1 MSDELNSVK
10 TDIALIKN
18 DVKQIERFFDKVD
31 EAMEQMVSLAQDI
44 AVQQK
49 VLETFETKLDVLEG
63 KLDTQSR
70 VNVEARFA
78 FKEELDEHKYRFKEA
93 MSNGMKDAQQ
103 AHQDYNLK
111 QREWMEER
119 SERTLTAIN
128 TLTKE
133 LNMKLDDQDRRI
145 RSLENLKWW
154 LLGAVAVVTAGA
166 NLFIDMMMGK
176 YTAGTPSSPNI
187 MAWANRNFLRCN
199 DRHPLSSAHAE

>member
-1 MSDELNSVK
+1 VK

-49 VLETFETKLDVLEG
+49 VLETFETKLDGLEG
-63 KLDTQSR
+63 KLDSQSR
-70 VNVEARFA
+70 MNLEARFA

-93 MSNGMKDAQQ
+93 MTNGMKEAQQ

-119 SERTLTAIN
+119 SDRTLTAIN

-133 LNMKLDDQDRRI
+133 LNMKLEDQDRRI

-176 YTAGTPSSPNI
+176 
-187 MAWANRNFLRCN
+187 
-199 DRHPLSSAHAE
+199 

>member
-49 VLETFETKLDVLEG
+49 VLETFETKLDSLEN

-93 MSNGMKDAQQ
+93 MTNGMKDAQQ

-176 YTAGTPSSPNI
+176 
-187 MAWANRNFLRCN
+187 
-199 DRHPLSSAHAE
+199 

>member
-18 DVKQIERFFDKVD
+18 DIKQIERFFDKVD

-49 VLETFETKLDVLEG
+49 VLETFETKLDTMEG
-63 KLDTQSR
+63 KLDAQSR
-70 VNVEARFA
+70 INVEARFA

-93 MSNGMKDAQQ
+93 MTNGMKEAQQ

-119 SERTLTAIN
+119 SDRTLTAIN

-133 LNMKLDDQDRRI
+133 LNMKLEDQDRRI

-176 YTAGTPSSPNI
+176 
-187 MAWANRNFLRCN
+187 
-199 DRHPLSSAHAE
+199 

>member
-1 MSDELNSVK
+1 VSDELNSVK

-49 VLETFETKLDVLEG
+49 VLETFETKLDTVEG

-70 VNVEARFA
+70 MHLEARFA

-93 MSNGMKDAQQ
+93 MTTGMKDAQD
-103 AHQDYNLK
+103 AHQDYNQK

-176 YTAGTPSSPNI
+176 
-187 MAWANRNFLRCN
+187 
-199 DRHPLSSAHAE
+199 

>member
-18 DVKQIERFFDKVD
+18 DIKQIERFFDKVD

-49 VLETFETKLDVLEG
+49 VLETFETKLDVVEN
-63 KLDTQSR
+63 KLDSQSR
-70 VNVEARFA
+70 MNLEARFA

-93 MSNGMKDAQQ
+93 MTNGMKEAQQ

-119 SERTLTAIN
+119 SDRTLTAIN

-133 LNMKLDDQDRRI
+133 LNMKLEDQDRRI

-176 YTAGTPSSPNI
+176 
-187 MAWANRNFLRCN
+187 
-199 DRHPLSSAHAE
+199 

>member
-1 MSDELNSVK
+1 MSDDLNPVK

-18 DVKQIERFFDKVD
+18 DLKNIERFFDKVD
-31 EAMEQMVSLAQDI
+31 EAMDQMVSISQDI
-44 AVQQK
+44 AVQQN
-49 VLETFETKLDVLEG
+49 VLETFESKLSSLED
-63 KLDTQSR
+63 KIDTQGR
-70 VNVEARFA
+70 INIEARFA
-78 FKEELDEHKYRFKEA
+78 LKEELDEHKYRFKEA
-93 MSNGMKDAQQ
+93 MTDGMTQAQT

-133 LNMKLDDQDRRI
+133 LNIKIEELDRRT

-166 NLFIDMMMGK
+166 NMFIDMMTGK
-176 YTAGTPSSPNI
+176 
-187 MAWANRNFLRCN
+187 
-199 DRHPLSSAHAE
+199 

>member
-1 MSDELNSVK
+1 MSDELNHVK

-31 EAMEQMVSLAQDI
+31 DAMEQMISISQDI
-44 AVQQK
+44 AVQQN
-49 VLETFETKLDVLEG
+49 VLETFEG
-63 KLDTQSR
+63 KLNTLENKIDTQAR
-70 VNVEARFA
+70 IGVEARFA
-78 FKEELDEHKYRFKEA
+78 FKEELDDHKYRFKEA
-93 MSNGMKDAQQ
+93 MTDGMSQAQV

-111 QREWMEER
+111 QREWMDER

-133 LNMKLDDQDRRI
+133 LNIKIDELDSRT

-166 NLFIDMMMGK
+166 NMVIDMMTGK
-176 YTAGTPSSPNI
+176 
-187 MAWANRNFLRCN
+187 
-199 DRHPLSSAHAE
+199 

>member
-1 MSDELNSVK
+1 VSDELNHVK

-18 DVKQIERFFDKVD
+18 DIKQIERFFDKVD
-31 EAMEQMVSLAQDI
+31 EAMEQMVSISQDI
-44 AVQQK
+44 AVQQN
-49 VLETFETKLDVLEG
+49 VLETFEG
-63 KLDTQSR
+63 KLNTLEDKIDTQAR
-70 VNVEARFA
+70 INVESRFA
-78 FKEELDEHKYRFKEA
+78 FKEELDDHKYRFKEA
-93 MSNGMKDAQQ
+93 MTDGMSQAQI

-133 LNMKLDDQDRRI
+133 LNMKIEEIESRT

-166 NLFIDMMMGK
+166 NMFIDMMSGK
-176 YTAGTPSSPNI
+176 
-187 MAWANRNFLRCN
+187 
-199 DRHPLSSAHAE
+199 

>member
-49 VLETFETKLDVLEG
+49 VLETFETKLDVLEN

-78 FKEELDEHKYRFKEA
+78 FKEELDEHKSRFKEA
-93 MSNGMKDAQQ
+93 MTTGMKDAQD
-103 AHQDYNLK
+103 AHQSYNQK

-176 YTAGTPSSPNI
+176 
-187 MAWANRNFLRCN
+187 
-199 DRHPLSSAHAE
+199 

>member
-49 VLETFETKLDVLEG
+49 VLETFETKLDTVEG

-70 VNVEARFA
+70 MHLEARFA

-93 MSNGMKDAQQ
+93 MTTGMKDAQD
-103 AHQDYNLK
+103 AHQDYNQK

-176 YTAGTPSSPNI
+176 
-187 MAWANRNFLRCN
+187 
-199 DRHPLSSAHAE
+199 

>member
-93 MSNGMKDAQQ
+93 MTNGMKDAQQ

-176 YTAGTPSSPNI
+176 
-187 MAWANRNFLRCN
+187 
-199 DRHPLSSAHAE
+199 

>member
-1 MSDELNSVK
+1 VSDELNHVK

-18 DVKQIERFFDKVD
+18 DIKQIERFFDKVD
-31 EAMEQMVSLAQDI
+31 EAMEQMVSISQDI
-44 AVQQK
+44 AVQQN
-49 VLETFETKLDVLEG
+49 VLETFEG
-63 KLDTQSR
+63 KLNTLEDKIDTQAR
-70 VNVEARFA
+70 INVESRFA
-78 FKEELDEHKYRFKEA
+78 FKEELDDHKYRFKEA
-93 MSNGMKDAQQ
+93 MTDGMSQAQI

-166 NLFIDMMMGK
+166 NLFIDMMTGK
-176 YTAGTPSSPNI
+176 
-187 MAWANRNFLRCN
+187 
-199 DRHPLSSAHAE
+199 

>member
-49 VLETFETKLDVLEG
+49 VLETFETKLDALED

-70 VNVEARFA
+70 MNLEARFA

-93 MSNGMKDAQQ
+93 MTTGMKDAQD
-103 AHQDYNLK
+103 AHQNYNQK

-176 YTAGTPSSPNI
+176 
-187 MAWANRNFLRCN
+187 
-199 DRHPLSSAHAE
+199 

>member
-1 MSDELNSVK
+1 
-10 TDIALIKN
+10 
-18 DVKQIERFFDKVD
+18 
-31 EAMEQMVSLAQDI
+31 
-44 AVQQK
+44 VQQK
-49 VLETFETKLDVLEG
+49 VLETFETKLDTMEG
-63 KLDTQSR
+63 KLDAQAR
-70 VNVEARFA
+70 INIEARFA

-93 MSNGMKDAQQ
+93 MTNGMKEAQQ

-119 SERTLTAIN
+119 SDRTLTAIN

-166 NLFIDMMMGK
+166 NLFIDMMTGK
-176 YTAGTPSSPNI
+176 
-187 MAWANRNFLRCN
+187 
-199 DRHPLSSAHAE
+199 

>member
-1 MSDELNSVK
+1 VSDELNHVK

-18 DVKQIERFFDKVD
+18 DIKQIERFFDKVD
-31 EAMEQMVSLAQDI
+31 EAMEQMVSISQDI
-44 AVQQK
+44 AVQQN
-49 VLETFETKLDVLEG
+49 VLETFEG
-63 KLDTQSR
+63 KLNTLENKIDTQAR
-70 VNVEARFA
+70 INVESRFA
-78 FKEELDEHKYRFKEA
+78 FKEELDDHKYRFKEA
-93 MSNGMKDAQQ
+93 MTDGMSQAQI

-166 NLFIDMMMGK
+166 NLFIDMMTGK
-176 YTAGTPSSPNI
+176 
-187 MAWANRNFLRCN
+187 
-199 DRHPLSSAHAE
+199 

>member
-1 MSDELNSVK
+1 M
-10 TDIALIKN
+10 T
-18 DVKQIERFFDKVD
+18 
-31 EAMEQMVSLAQDI
+31 
-44 AVQQK
+44 
-49 VLETFETKLDVLEG
+49 T
-63 KLDTQSR
+63 
-70 VNVEARFA
+70 
-78 FKEELDEHKYRFKEA
+78 
-93 MSNGMKDAQQ
+93 GMKDAQD
-103 AHQDYNLK
+103 AHQNYNQK

-176 YTAGTPSSPNI
+176 
-187 MAWANRNFLRCN
+187 
-199 DRHPLSSAHAE
+199 